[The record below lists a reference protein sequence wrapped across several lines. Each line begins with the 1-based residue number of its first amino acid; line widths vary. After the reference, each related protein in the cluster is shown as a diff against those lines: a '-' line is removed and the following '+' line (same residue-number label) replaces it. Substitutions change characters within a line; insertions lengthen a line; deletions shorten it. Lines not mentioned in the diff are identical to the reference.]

1 MRLIDCFIES
11 IAYTVETAQSGT
23 SQPYRDVKS
32 HIISSLDSL
41 AGHAAEGGYSEQQYR
56 LALFA
61 TVSFIDEKLV
71 SSSWDGKKEWSRE
84 LLQKHYFDTSNGGV
98 EFFERLD
105 RLNPFNPA
113 ERDIREVYYYCM
125 ALGVAGKFYGEGAQ
139 SALDKIKAD
148 NYHLLNE
155 NESDE
160 VALFPSAFNEN
171 KNQGTVNVAR
181 NYNTLIYGGPILVL
195 LISFFFFKKE
205 LMELAN
211 FLVISV

>member
-125 ALGVAGKFYGEGAQ
+125 ALGFAGKFYGEGAQ
-139 SALDKIKAD
+139 SALERLKQTITICLTKMSPTRWHYFRAPLTKTRIKER
-148 NYHLLNE
+148 LML
-155 NESDE
+155 
-160 VALFPSAFNEN
+160 
-171 KNQGTVNVAR
+171 QGITTR
-181 NYNTLIYGGPILVL
+181 
-195 LISFFFFKKE
+195 
-205 LMELAN
+205 
-211 FLVISV
+211 